1 MFRRFLSHSLLA
13 LILGSTAFV
22 SAPVSARTW
31 VDVSV
36 GIAPPAPRFER
47 VVVRPGY
54 AWSPGYW
61 RWNGA
66 CHVWVGGYWL
76 PARAGYRYVG
86 AAWVRV
92 GPAWHF
98 RAAHWSRY

>member
-13 LILGSTAFV
+13 LILGSATFV

-36 GIAPPAPRFER
+36 GIAPPAPRVER
-47 VVVRPGY
+47 VVVRPGHV
-54 AWSPGYW
+54 WSPGYW

-66 CHVWVGGYWL
+66 RHVWVGGYWL

-98 RAAHWSRY
+98 RPAHWARY